1 MSGWMIETLIASTL
15 LMLLVLAIREQ
26 VSRRFGPRIAYALW
40 LLPALRM
47 VLPPLPQSWGA
58 ADVAPVAKVA
68 VMIGQA
74 APAVPSSSAS
84 WALVIAGLWAAGS
97 LAFLGWHMV
106 SYRRFAAQVRRDC
119 APLCDH
125 DAFTVQASPNV
136 RAPLAF
142 GVLGKMVVVPA
153 DFADRYDA
161 AEQRFALEHEVTHHR
176 RGDLIANLAGLTMLA
191 LHWFNPVAHFAWRAF
206 RLDQEAACDA
216 MVLKGATAEDRH
228 AYGSALV
235 KSATGGV
242 PLAACTMTA
251 KTGLKTRLRRIVD
264 GRLAPM
270 RGGAALAGMVV
281 IGGLAVTASTG
292 IAAEAARTVQKSAPM
307 LALNEVVYVHDL
319 PDPKEIEAELKAAD
333 AEAHAEVS
341 RARAEAQAEIAE
353 AEAAGEMSAADVAEA
368 KADLDQELAEG
379 LADAREALE
388 EARRDAE
395 AARAE
400 ADAEAARADAEARR
414 HARPISTTISSAL
427 PVRCGAGAKLS
438 SFVRQVAMPDGPTR
452 VIRVAVCAPDAKA
465 TRAMIVRSLAQ
476 ARAQIAGDPMIPADL
491 RQSIL
496 MSLDARID
504 GDPAATLPL
513 S

>member
-15 LMLLVLAIREQ
+15 LMLLVLAVREA

-47 VLPPLPQSWGA
+47 VLPPLPESWGA
-58 ADVAPVAKVA
+58 AEVAPVARVS
-68 VMIGQA
+68 VILGQA
-74 APAVPSSSAS
+74 APAVPSSGLNWVLLA
-84 WALVIAGLWAAGS
+84 VTLWAVGS
-97 LAFLGWHMV
+97 LAFLGWHLL
-106 SYRRFAAQVRRDC
+106 SYRRFVTQVRQDC

-125 DAFTVQASPNV
+125 DAFTVQASPSV
-136 RAPLAF
+136 RSPLAF

-176 RGDLIANLAGLTMLA
+176 RGDLIANLAGLAVLA
-191 LHWFNPVAHFAWRAF
+191 LHWFNPVAHIAWRAF

-216 MVLKGATAEDRH
+216 TVLNGASAEDRH

-251 KTGLKTRLRRIVD
+251 KTGLKTRLRRIVE

-270 RGGAALAGMVV
+270 RGGAAIAGMFV

-292 IAAEAARTVQKSAPM
+292 IAAEAARTVQKAAPM
-307 LALNEVVYVHDL
+307 LARNEVVYVHDL
-319 PDPKEIEAELKAAD
+319 PDPRQIEAELQAAD
-333 AEAHAEVS
+333 AQARAEVS
-341 RARAEAQAEIAE
+341 RARAEAQAEID
-353 AEAAGEMSAADVAEA
+353 EAAAAGDMTASEIAEA

-379 LADAREALE
+379 LADAQEALE

-395 AARAE
+395 AARTE
-400 ADAEAARADAEARR
+400 AEAARADAEARSL
-414 HARPISTTISSAL
+414 ARPISTAISSAM
-427 PVRCGAGAKLS
+427 PARCGEGAKLS
-438 SFVRQVAMPDGPTR
+438 SFVKQIALPDGPTR
-452 VIRVAVCAPDAKA
+452 TIRIAVCAPDAKA
-465 TRAMIVRSLAQ
+465 TRAIVARSLAQ
-476 ARAQIAGDPMIPADL
+476 VRAQIAGDPMIPADL
-491 RQSIL
+491 RQTIL
-496 MSLDARID
+496 MSLDARLKD
-504 GDPAATLPL
+504 TPDMHVPL